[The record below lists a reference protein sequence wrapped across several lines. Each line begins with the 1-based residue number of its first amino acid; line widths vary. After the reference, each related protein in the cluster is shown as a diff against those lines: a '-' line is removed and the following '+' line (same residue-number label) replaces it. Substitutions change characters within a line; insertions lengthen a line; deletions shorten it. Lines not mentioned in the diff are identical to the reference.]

1 MSGSSVPGR
10 KLVGARELKTR
21 LGKYLRAVQRGATL
35 TVTERGVPVARL
47 SPVSRHEEGID
58 AVLDELE
65 SEGIISRGSGEVL
78 EPGRAVKARG
88 EPIERTVARDRDD
101 RL

>member
-1 MSGSSVPGR
+1 MDASSAAR
-10 KLVGARELKTR
+10 KSVGARELKTR
-21 LGKYLRAVQRGATL
+21 LGQYLRAVQRGATI

-47 SPVSRHEEGID
+47 SPVVAREEGID

-65 SEGIISRGSGEVL
+65 SQGIISRGTGEIL
-78 EPGRAVKARG
+78 DPGRAVKVRG
-88 EPIERTVARDRDD
+88 EPIDHTLARERGD